1 MNDDAKVGFG
11 AVLDADAG
19 PPGTGG
25 LPVHFGLGI
34 LNPPGGIFGGFEVL
48 VPVAVAVEVLV
59 AVLVAGGLMIHGV
72 RQRVAV
78 AVAVEVAVEVD
89 VGVGPGGR
97 TVEVPVVVLGGLT
110 VDVLVAVAVDVLGGR
125 AVVAG
130 GATVVVA
137 GGGVAK
143 PGSSVPSGGMSA
155 GSEVSSGSPG
165 CTPSAS
171 MVEGGAKVR
180 IGGVSP
186 SSVPLDAPRA

>member
-1 MNDDAKVGFG
+1 
-11 AVLDADAG
+11 
-19 PPGTGG
+19 
-25 LPVHFGLGI
+25 
-34 LNPPGGIFGGFEVL
+34 LNPPGGMRRGGLEVF
-48 VPVAVAVEVLV
+48 VAVAVAVAVLV
-59 AVLVAGGLMIHGV
+59 AVLVAGGLITHGV

-78 AVAVEVAVEVD
+78 AVAVDVVVDVA

-97 TVEVPVVVLGGLT
+97 TVDVPVVVLGGLA
-110 VDVLVAVAVDVLGGR
+110 VDVLVAVAVEVLGGR

-130 GATVVVA
+130 GATLVVA

-180 IGGVSP
+180 IGGVS
-186 SSVPLDAPRA
+186 SSSAPLDAPRA